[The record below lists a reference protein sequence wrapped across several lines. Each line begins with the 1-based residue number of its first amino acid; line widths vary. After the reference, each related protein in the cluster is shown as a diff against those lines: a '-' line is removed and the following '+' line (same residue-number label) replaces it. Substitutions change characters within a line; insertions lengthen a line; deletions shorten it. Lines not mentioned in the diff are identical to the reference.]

1 MSYVK
6 KYSKETAVGVFVF
19 IGLLCIVYMSVKLG
33 NVKLFSNDYYTVT
46 AVFTKITGLKVNA
59 PVSMYGVEVGFVEK
73 IDLDLEGKETNS
85 VPVAVVTMAVRKGYT
100 LDDES
105 VASIKTS
112 GLIGDKFVDIA
123 LGLGTDSLK
132 DGDVIY
138 DTNPAIDLEDLI
150 SKFATSDSSGGKN

>member
-1 MSYVK
+1 MASVK
-6 KYSKETAVGVFVF
+6 KYSKEPAVGVFVF
-19 IGLLCIVYMSVKLG
+19 VGLLCIAYMSVKLG
-33 NVKLFSNDYYTVT
+33 NVKLFSDEYYNVG

-73 IDLDLEGKETNS
+73 IELDLEGKETNG
-85 VPVAVVTMAVRKGYT
+85 VPVAVVTMAVKRDYQ
-100 LDDES
+100 LDDEA

-123 LGLGTDSLK
+123 LGLGMETLQ

-150 SKFATSDSSGGKN
+150 SKFAMSDGETN

>member
-1 MSYVK
+1 MSNIK
-6 KYSKETAVGVFVF
+6 KYSRETAVGVFVF
-19 IGLLCIVYMSVKLG
+19 VGLLSIAYMSVKLG
-33 NVKLFSNDYYTVT
+33 NVKLFSNEYYTIS

-59 PVSMYGVEVGFVEK
+59 PVSMYGVEVGYVEH
-73 IDLDLEGKETNS
+73 IDLDLEGKETNN
-85 VPVAVVTMAVRKGYT
+85 VPVAVVSMAVRKNYQI
-100 LDDES
+100 DDEA

-123 LGLGTDSLK
+123 LGLGTGTLK

-150 SKFATSDSSGGKN
+150 SKFAMSDSGEKK

>member
-1 MSYVK
+1 MPEIK

-19 IGLLCIVYMSVKLG
+19 IGLLCIAYMSVKLG
-33 NVKLFSNDYYTVT
+33 NVKLFSDEYYNIS

-59 PVSMYGVEVGFVEK
+59 PVSMYGVEVGYVEK
-73 IDLDLEGKETNS
+73 IALDLEGKETNH
-85 VPVAVVTMAVRKGYT
+85 VPVALVTMAVRKDYRI
-100 LDDES
+100 DNEA

-123 LGLGTDSLK
+123 LGLGDAPLK

-150 SKFATSDSSGGKN
+150 SKFAMSDSGKAK